1 MSDPLPSSAPE
12 LKPAEP
18 RPPALTMLREHWG
31 WFAFAGLVLVML
43 YLLGP
48 ILSPFV
54 IGATFAYLGD
64 PIVDRLERLRLSR
77 TAAVSLLFVLVT
89 ALAVLA
95 LVLVVPL
102 LQTQI
107 LSLVQNVPEW
117 LKWLQD
123 VGLPKL
129 GVKLPRG
136 IQLDADGLRKVLAEH
151 WDGASDIASV
161 VLGRVGRSTPAVL
174 GLIADLLL
182 IPIVTFYL
190 LRDWDLMVARIR
202 HLTPRHFQRTAIG
215 FANETDAVLSALIRG
230 QLLVMLA
237 LSVFYSVG
245 LYLAGLNVALLVGIL
260 SGLVSFIPYLG
271 FASGILIA
279 SIAMMVQ
286 TQAGLPV
293 LKVLLVYG
301 IGQVIESGLLTPML
315 VGDRIGLHPVIVIF
329 AVLAGG
335 QLFGFVGVLVAL
347 PVAAV
352 LAVLVRHAMRRWLH
366 SPLYLGPAAARSGPL
381 PPGVP

>member
-1 MSDPLPSSAPE
+1 MTDPSSSSAPE
-12 LKPAEP
+12 VQ
-18 RPPALTMLREHWG
+18 RPALAALREHWG

-64 PIVDRLERLRLSR
+64 PVVDRLERLRLSR

-89 ALAVLA
+89 AISVLA
-95 LVLVVPL
+95 MVLVVPL

-107 LSLVQNVPEW
+107 LSLVQSVPEW

-136 IQLDADGLRKVLAEH
+136 IQLDAEGLRKVLAEH

-174 GLIADLLL
+174 GLVADLLL

-237 LSVFYSVG
+237 LSLFYSAG

-315 VGDRIGLHPVIVIF
+315 VGDRIGLHPVAVIF
-329 AVLAGG
+329 AILAGG

-366 SPLYLGPAAARSGPL
+366 SPLYLGTAAARTEPN
-381 PPGVP
+381 PPGLP

>member
-1 MSDPLPSSAPE
+1 MSDPLPSSASE
-12 LKPAEP
+12 VQ
-18 RPPALTMLREHWG
+18 RPALAALREHWG
-31 WFAFAGLVLVML
+31 WFAFAGLALVLL

-64 PIVDRLERLRLSR
+64 PLVDRLERLRLSR

-89 ALAVLA
+89 AIAVLA
-95 LVLVVPL
+95 MVLVVPL
-102 LQTQI
+102 LQTQV

-129 GVKLPRG
+129 GLKLPRG
-136 IQLDADGLRKVLAEH
+136 IQLDAEGLRKVLAEH

-174 GLIADLLL
+174 GLVADLLL

-237 LSVFYSVG
+237 LSLFYSAG

-315 VGDRIGLHPVIVIF
+315 VGDRIGLHPVAVIF
-329 AVLAGG
+329 AILAGG

-366 SPLYLGPAAARSGPL
+366 SRLYLGPAPTRTEPT